1 MDEIL
6 VEADKQANEVQEYCE
21 YVDALIERMRLEIK
35 TLKGLIQ
42 VCRRF
47 DGKVLS
53 ERFHDA
59 VMKKTGFFN
68 WFPQPLDYYELYNYG
83 RKGVGGLPCIY
94 IKADWSHGIDPCTG
108 EKQEVSLR
116 TWQWNIGDRLEAEK
130 AIAVIEYYKNDRLV
144 TIKRLRAS
152 KKKYAAYLR
161 LARKANAILKKME
174 DYDCEIHDFAYHK
187 AISSRNSHSYFWK
200 DC

>member
-1 MDEIL
+1 MNEIL
-6 VEADKQANEVQEYCE
+6 NEANKKANEVQEYCE
-21 YVDALIERMRLEIK
+21 YVDALIERRRLEIK
-35 TLKGLIQ
+35 ALNGLIQ

-59 VMKKTGFFN
+59 VQKKTGFFN
-68 WFPQPLDYYELYNYG
+68 WFPQPLDYYELHDYG
-83 RKGVGGLPCIY
+83 REFADGMPRIY

-108 EKQEVSLR
+108 EKQEVSPKV
-116 TWQWNIGDRLEAEK
+116 WQWNIGDRLEAEK
-130 AIAVIEYYKNDRLV
+130 AIAVIEPYKNDRLA

-152 KKKYAAYLR
+152 KKKYAAYSR
-161 LARKANAILKKME
+161 LARKAEVFLKKMK
-174 DYDCEIHDFAYHK
+174 DYDGEIHEFAYHK
-187 AISSRNSHSYFWK
+187 AISSGNSHLYVWK

>member
-1 MDEIL
+1 MDKIL

-21 YVDALIERMRLEIK
+21 YVDALIECRRLEIK
-35 TLKGLIQ
+35 TLNGLIQ

-47 DGKVLS
+47 DGRVLS
-53 ERFHDA
+53 ERFRDA
-59 VMKKTGFFN
+59 VEKKTGFYN
-68 WFPQPLDYYELYNYG
+68 WFPQSIDYYELHDYG
-83 RKGVGGLPCIY
+83 REGVGGLPRIY

-108 EKQEVSLR
+108 EKQEVSPR
-116 TWQWNIGDRLEAEK
+116 AWQWNIGDRMEAEK
-130 AIAVIEYYKNDRLV
+130 AIAVIEHYKNDRLA

-174 DYDCEIHDFAYHK
+174 DYDCEMHEFAYHK
-187 AISSRNSHSYFWK
+187 AISEGNSHSYFWK
-200 DC
+200 D

>member
-1 MDEIL
+1 MDKIL
-6 VEADKQANEVQEYCE
+6 VEADKQTNEVQEYCE
-21 YVDALIERMRLEIK
+21 YVDALIECRRLEIK
-35 TLKGLIQ
+35 TLNGLIQ

-59 VMKKTGFFN
+59 VKKKTGFFS
-68 WFPQPLDYYELYNYG
+68 WFSLPLNYYELEDFR
-83 RKGVGGLPCIY
+83 RKCVDGTPRIY
-94 IKADWSHGIDPCTG
+94 IKADWSHGIDPCIG
-108 EKQEVSLR
+108 EKQEVSPR

-130 AIAVIEYYKNDRLV
+130 AIAVIEHYKNDRLA

-161 LARKANAILKKME
+161 LARKAEVFLKKMQ
-174 DYDCEIHDFAYHK
+174 DYDWEMRDFAYHK
-187 AISSRNSHSYFWK
+187 AISERNCHSYFWK